1 MQKDEKKRVIKSTL
15 FPRHA
20 KAIGIISIVLIIIIS
35 YSLFFY
41 LQGITEYNVKKSL
54 FKQQRERQM
63 ESTKAMA
70 QHISS
75 DLQSVM
81 YILQGL
87 ADSTYLQQGEL
98 YGDRVDRLMR
108 ERFDQINSTT
118 KVDGLFITDND
129 DVIAYHLVTEGHRS
143 FVNIDISFTDYVQE
157 TKNTL
162 RPVFSEGFEG
172 IDGIYRIAIT
182 FPIIDRENGQYIGMV
197 GVQIPTIDFFARYGN
212 VYSIESLYLASLDR
226 NAVHLIHP
234 EKSFIGVSFFGNH
247 TQVLIGHNKF
257 LNNLIRTVM
266 SGKSG
271 SAIYEFKNVE
281 RLTTGYP
288 VLIEGKPEYFVFTIN
303 PTSYIYARVNEVL
316 FTERLK
322 MFSLV
327 AGSTAAVVVLIL
339 LLIKWNNILDRQV
352 KGRTKE
358 LEESYENLKAHDKM
372 QKESINI
379 AAHGLRTPIQ
389 PIISSSDVLLSKIKD
404 SKHRELLEIVSRNA
418 NILRRLAEDILDVSK
433 IESHNLLL
441 HKEQFNIN
449 DIIENIVQGYQNQI
463 QGQNKDKSDTEI
475 LFASKE
481 DVIWVEADK
490 GRLIQVISNLLD
502 NSLKF
507 TKSKKGGGGKITVT
521 SERKDNQVTVS
532 VKDTG
537 TGIDPEMFPKL
548 FSRFASKSFSGT
560 GLGLFIS
567 KSIIEEQG
575 CKIWAQN
582 NPDGG
587 GATFS
592 FAIRS
597 SKQQPNPDRSG
608 ETEE

>member
-1 MQKDEKKRVIKSTL
+1 MNRDWFSIMQKDEKKRGIKSTL
-15 FPRHA
+15 FLRHA

-41 LQGITEYNVKKSL
+41 FQDITEDNVKKSL
-54 FKQQRERQM
+54 FEQQRERQM

-98 YGDRVDRLMR
+98 YGDRVDKLMR
-108 ERFDQINSTT
+108 ERFDQINNITR
-118 KVDGLFITDND
+118 VDGLFIADRD
-129 DVIAYHLVTEGHRS
+129 DIITYNIVTEGHRS
-143 FVNIDISFTDYVQE
+143 FVNIDISFLDYVQKTRE
-157 TKNTL
+157 TL
-162 RPVFSEGFEG
+162 GPVFSEGFEG

-212 VYSIESLYLASLDR
+212 VYSIESQYLAALDR
-226 NAVHLIHP
+226 NSVQLIHP
-234 EKSFIGVSFFGNH
+234 VKSLLGTPFFGNQ
-247 TQVLIGHNKF
+247 TQEATGHNKF
-257 LNNLIRTVM
+257 LNNLIKTVM
-266 SGKSG
+266 SGKPG
-271 SAIYEFKNVE
+271 STIYEFENGE

-288 VLIEGKPEYFVFTIN
+288 VLIEGKPDYYIFIIT
-303 PTSYIYARVNEVL
+303 PTSHIYAHINEVL
-316 FTERLK
+316 FAERLK

-327 AGSTAAVVVLIL
+327 AGSTAAIVVLIVF
-339 LLIKWNNILDRQV
+339 LIKWNNILDRQV
-352 KGRTKE
+352 KRRTKE
-358 LEESYENLKAHDKM
+358 LEESNEQLKAHDKM
-372 QKESINI
+372 QKEFINI
-379 AAHGLRTPIQ
+379 AAHELRTPIQ
-389 PIISSSDVLLSKIKD
+389 PIISSSDILLSKTKD
-404 SKHRELLEIVSRNA
+404 SKYHELLEIVSRNA
-418 NILRRLAEDILDVSK
+418 NRLRRLAEDILDVSK

-449 DIIENIVQGYQNQI
+449 DIIENIVQSYQNQI

-475 LFASKE
+475 LFAPKE
-481 DVIWVEADK
+481 DIIWVEADK
-490 GRLIQVISNLLD
+490 ERLTQVISNLLD

-507 TKSKKGGGGKITVT
+507 TKSIKGGRGKITVT
-521 SERKDNQVTVS
+521 SERKDNQIIVS

-567 KSIIEEQG
+567 KSIIEEHG
-575 CKIWAQN
+575 GKIWAQN
-582 NPDGG
+582 NLDGR

-592 FAIRS
+592 FAIWS
-597 SKQQPNPDRSG
+597 SKQQQ
-608 ETEE
+608 

>member
-1 MQKDEKKRVIKSTL
+1 MQKDEKKRGIKSTL

-41 LQGITEYNVKKSL
+41 FQGITEYNVKKSL
-54 FKQQRERQM
+54 FEQQRERQM

-98 YGDRVDRLMR
+98 YGDRVDKLMR
-108 ERFDQINSTT
+108 ERFDQINNITR
-118 KVDGLFITDND
+118 VDGLFIADGD
-129 DVIAYHLVTEGHRS
+129 DIITYNIVTEGHRS

-234 EKSFIGVSFFGNH
+234 EKSFIGVSFFDNH
-247 TQVLIGHNKF
+247 TQVLTGHNKF

-352 KGRTKE
+352 KRRTKE

-372 QKESINI
+372 QKEFINI
-379 AAHGLRTPIQ
+379 AAHELRTPIQ

-404 SKHRELLEIVSRNA
+404 SKHHELLEIVSRNA
-418 NILRRLAEDILDVSK
+418 NRLRRLAEDILDVSK

-537 TGIDPEMFPKL
+537 TGIDPEIFPKL

-567 KSIIEEQG
+567 KSIIEEHG
-575 CKIWAQN
+575 GKIWAQN

-592 FAIRS
+592 FAILS

-608 ETEE
+608 ETEG